1 MDKIPKHVG
10 IIIDGNRRFAK
21 KLLLKS
27 WQGHKLGLKK
37 LRDFIDWCFELG
49 IKEVTV
55 YALSIQN
62 LSRTKQEVY
71 FLLKLLKKESQTLL
85 NQTNDL
91 KQKGIKINFI
101 GKSSLLPKDIV
112 SLQKKVINE
121 TKNNIDKKINF
132 AVAYGGREEILDAV
146 NKIIKNKKIK
156 NVNEEIFS
164 KYLYLNSNPDLIIR
178 TGTEIRTSNFL
189 PWQSTYSEYIFL
201 KKLWPEIEKQDL
213 IDCIKEYQTRERRF
227 GK

>member
-1 MDKIPKHVG
+1 MDKIPKHIG
-10 IIIDGNRRFAK
+10 IIIDGNRRYAK
-21 KLLLKS
+21 KLLLKP
-27 WQGHKLGLKK
+27 WQGHNIGLKK

-71 FLLKLLKKESQTLL
+71 FLLKLIKSEVKRLLRKNKE
-85 NQTNDL
+85 L
-91 KQKGIKINFI
+91 KQKGIKIKFI
-101 GKSSLLPKDIV
+101 GKFSLLPKDIV
-112 SLQKKVINE
+112 SLQKKVMDK

-132 AVAYGGREEILDAV
+132 AIAYGGREEIIDAV
-146 NKIIKNKKIK
+146 NKIIKDKKLK
-156 NVNEEIFS
+156 KVDEEIFS
-164 KYLYLNSNPDLIIR
+164 KYLWLNSNPDLIIR
-178 TGTEIRTSNFL
+178 TGAETRTSNFL

-201 KKLWPEIEKQDL
+201 KKLWSQIEKRDL
-213 IDCIKEYQTRERRF
+213 IDCIKEYQARERRF